1 MATVTQTE
9 TLAVL
14 DPTVSPE
21 RAEPSRAPRLSSLEG
36 ATAGLLDNGKPNSD
50 ALLKHLGEML
60 VTRYGVA
67 KVHVVRKTDSSTVAE
82 ADVLADLIRHSH
94 FVVAGVGD

>member
-9 TLAVL
+9 TLVVL
-14 DPTVSPE
+14 DPKVSPE
-21 RAEPSRAPRLSSLEG
+21 RADPSRAPRLSSLKG
-36 ATAGLLDNGKPNSD
+36 TTAGLLDNGKPNSD
-50 ALLKHLGEML
+50 VLLRRLGEML

-67 KVHVVRKTDSSTVAE
+67 KVHMVRKSDSSTVAE